1 METAKPKKPVSILT
15 KIVLG
20 IIILSTLI
28 TIYLTIKLFVAGH
41 TFR

>member
-1 METAKPKKPVSILT
+1 METNKPKKPVSIIT
-15 KIVLG
+15 KIVLA
-20 IIILSTLI
+20 IIVLSTII